1 MVKEYFDIKSFLDK
15 NHSYYQKL
23 NATDKIRFINR
34 VESFIDSKSITGR
47 QGLSITPLIS
57 TQIAAAAVQVTF
69 GLDTWDYSHFN
80 QILIYPNEYKNPQTG
95 KMHKGETNL
104 GGFMCFSWKDFQL
117 GNQTPDDKINLGLH
131 EFGHALRFNGIQG
144 AETDYFFEN
153 YFKRW
158 LACAAKE
165 YNKLRKGLP
174 SIFRKYGGVNINEF
188 FSVVIETFFEKPLEF
203 KANCNDL
210 YIQTSILLNQT
221 FTIDGAI
228 ELNCRQKLLSQM
240 QAKLSVDYSDAL
252 SYNLNY
258 NTSKIMATV
267 FFVIGAF
274 SLSGEGYKY
283 PPAYILFFIASLFWL
298 HLERKY
304 TRIYIGT
311 NQFKIAK
318 GYLIFKDSYTKTL
331 PLSQLISFYV
341 GYEYINDNGTTI
353 KQISS
358 TLVTYYQDGDFYEE
372 TLYISINQPKFDAM
386 CHELI
391 NNNIH
396 VFIKD

>member
-1 MVKEYFDIKSFLDK
+1 M
-15 NHSYYQKL
+15 
-23 NATDKIRFINR
+23 
-34 VESFIDSKSITGR
+34 ESFVESKSITGR
-47 QGLSITPLIS
+47 QGLIITPVIS
-57 TQIAAAAVQVTF
+57 VQIAAAAVQVTF
-69 GLDTWDYSHFN
+69 GLDTWDYSHFS
-80 QILIYPNEYKNPQTG
+80 QILIYPSEYKNPQTG

-131 EFGHALRFNGIQG
+131 EFGHALRFNGISG

-165 YNKLRKGLP
+165 FNKLKKGLP

-210 YIQTSILLNQT
+210 FIQTSILLNQT
-221 FTIDGAI
+221 FTIDGVI
-228 ELNCRQKLLSQM
+228 ELNCRQKLLEQM

-258 NTSKIMATV
+258 NTSKIMAMV
-267 FFVIGAF
+267 FFVIGVF

-283 PPAYILFFIASLFWL
+283 PPAYILFVIASLFWL
-298 HLERKY
+298 NLERKY

-311 NQFKIAK
+311 SQFKITK
-318 GYLIFKDSYTKTL
+318 GYLIFKDVHQKTL
-331 PLSQLISFYV
+331 PLSQLISLYV
-341 GYEYINDNGTTI
+341 GYEYLTDNDGNTY

-358 TLVTYYQDGDFYEE
+358 TLVTYFEDGDFYEE
-372 TLYISINQPKFDAM
+372 TLYISLNQPKFDAM
-386 CHELI
+386 CNELI
-391 NNNIH
+391 KNNIH